1 MAQVDACEV
10 ESLSLL
16 HLEQCQVMVAATGD
30 DKTNLVASLL
40 AKTEFAVPR
49 VVARVNHPKNE
60 WMFDERW
67 GVDTAVSTPRM
78 MSALVEEAV
87 TVGELVQL
95 MTFRKGGANLME
107 FTLTP
112 TNSVVGKSVGQ
123 VSWPTDTALVVI
135 LRENQVII
143 PSDDVPLES
152 GDELIFVAA
161 SDQQDAL
168 HNVLRN

>member
-1 MAQVDACEV
+1 M
-10 ESLSLL
+10 
-16 HLEQCQVMVAATGD
+16 
-30 DKTNLVASLL
+30 
-40 AKTEFAVPR
+40 PR